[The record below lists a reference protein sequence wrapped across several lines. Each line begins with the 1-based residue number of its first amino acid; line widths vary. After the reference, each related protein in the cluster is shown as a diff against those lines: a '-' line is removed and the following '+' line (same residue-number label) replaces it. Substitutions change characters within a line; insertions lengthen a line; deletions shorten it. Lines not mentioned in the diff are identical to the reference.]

1 MVNYIKPKKL
11 RRKDL
16 IGIISPAS
24 ATNDEKLV
32 ENGIKYIESLGYKT
46 IVGKNVGKVRGYLA
60 GTDEERID
68 DIHQMFGD
76 KNVKAIFCLRGGY
89 GAFRLLDKIDYKL
102 IQKNPKIFVG
112 FSEITALQMAFLKK
126 SNLISFAGP
135 MVVPNFSSE
144 IDTFTEERFWR
155 SITSTASRERIQI
168 SAKQQLSKIKIG
180 QTTGRLIGGNLSVFS
195 ALIGTGYVPELMN
208 KILFLEE
215 IDEPPYKIDRMLNQL
230 KLNNSFKKLNGIILG
245 SFKGGIEQDKN
256 KKTLT
261 LEEVWNDYFESVK
274 IPVIHSFPH
283 GHIKD
288 MVTMPLGIK
297 VRMNMKKKFVE
308 FTESGVR

>member
-1 MVNYIKPKKL
+1 MNYIKPKKL

-195 ALIGTGYVPELMN
+195 ALIGTGYVPELKN

-230 KLNNSFKKLNGIILG
+230 KLNNSFKNLNGIILG
-245 SFKGGIEQDKN
+245 SFKGCIEQDKN